1 MGIFLLYVQ
10 SVSSMTRLYLCV
22 CTLLCVLLCLDTTE
36 GEKTSKLSKVKG
48 VISSFKKPS
57 SSGPATS
64 SAGTYK
70 EKIKKLNTKENK
82 DKTKKAAKKLKTKKK
97 TPVWVIGLVV

>member
-1 MGIFLLYVQ
+1 
-10 SVSSMTRLYLCV
+10 MTRLHLCV
-22 CTLLCVLLCLDTTE
+22 CALLCVLLCLDTTE

-82 DKTKKAAKKLKTKKK
+82 DKTKKAAKKLKTKSDKCRLFILQCMK
-97 TPVWVIGLVV
+97 LDAAIVFGH